1 MLDIPHIIWYNY
13 NIKNERKIPMNHG
26 GLEIERKFLVFLP
39 DEKDIPITEKWEI
52 TQTYL
57 NRPDPDV
64 QRRVRRIIIN
74 GSTTYYYT
82 EKRRLTG
89 ITREENEHEITSAE
103 YEKLL
108 EEALDIPPV
117 IKTRY
122 IIIYNGQRFE
132 MDVYPF
138 SDKYAT
144 IELELE
150 NESQHINLPPYINVI
165 KEVTGDQRYFNGALV
180 TAGKFPEEF

>member
-1 MLDIPHIIWYNY
+1 
-13 NIKNERKIPMNHG
+13 MNHG

-89 ITREENEHEITSAE
+89 ITREENEHENMKSFLKKHWIS
-103 YEKLL
+103 LL
-108 EEALDIPPV
+108 LSKRD
-117 IKTRY
+117 T
-122 IIIYNGQRFE
+122 
-132 MDVYPF
+132 
-138 SDKYAT
+138 
-144 IELELE
+144 L
-150 NESQHINLPPYINVI
+150 
-165 KEVTGDQRYFNGALV
+165 
-180 TAGKFPEEF
+180 